1 MINVKKRRQN
11 WHINI
16 RKRMMTMQLKTS
28 RRTGL
33 EKLPF
38 FSDRTFN
45 FLAQRAHIINAPQG
59 TFLLDPN
66 AYIDTICLLLSG
78 TLKVEQRDLDGRRRA
93 RYSVCSGGGQVA
105 KKACLIA
112 LKNCSARAVAETD
125 VEAMLVRQQDFDM
138 LMTLSQQFRAF
149 VFNTCAKQI
158 VDLLTKTDTSV
169 PAQKHSLPIVSE
181 IRLNQRVSHHSIGL
195 AH

>member
-1 MINVKKRRQN
+1 
-11 WHINI
+11 
-16 RKRMMTMQLKTS
+16 MQLKTS

-38 FSDRTFN
+38 LSDRVFSLLT
-45 FLAQRAHIINAPQG
+45 QRAHIINAPQG

-66 AYIDTICLLLSG
+66 AHIDTMCLLLSG
-78 TLKVEQRDLDGRRRA
+78 TLEVEQRDLEGRRRT
-93 RYSVCSGGGQVA
+93 RYSVCSGGGQA
-105 KKACLIA
+105 EKKACLIA
-112 LKNCSARAVAETD
+112 LKNCSTRAVAETD

-149 VFNTCAKQI
+149 VFNAYAVQI

-169 PAQKHSLPIVSE
+169 PAQQHGLPIVSE
-181 IRLNQRVSHHSIGL
+181 IRLTQRVSHHSIGL